1 MANSEYIDTNERFA
15 SMRQIHAAIDHLH
28 KGDFECAITLAA
40 AGEGILPPTDR
51 PYLLQKIK
59 AMVESLPSHEGE
71 ANRANNIIN
80 WLKHGTTL
88 EGSKRIENT
97 TISEVQMIAVIARA
111 ISKFI
116 AVYNYQ
122 TSQMASFVDW
132 AIARLSGE
140 RK

>member
-1 MANSEYIDTNERFA
+1 MANPESIDTTERFA
-15 SMRQIHAAIDHLH
+15 SIRQIHGAIDHLH

-51 PYLLQKIK
+51 PHLLQKIK
-59 AMVESLPSHEGE
+59 AIVDSLPSHEGE
-71 ANRANNIIN
+71 ANRANDIIN
-80 WLKHGTTL
+80 WLRHGTTL
-88 EGSKRIENT
+88 QDGKRFDT
-97 TISEVQMIAVIARA
+97 VTITEMEMIGVITRA

-122 TSQMASFVDW
+122 TPQMASFVDW

-140 RK
+140 SK